1 MYSDDFDSTPHIE
14 APRSS
19 FKNCLMALISA
30 LVIVGM
36 LGSAIAGVVWLTRSQ
51 SEAQAVMETLNPII
65 PTLAADPRLGAAD
78 TSGEETAVTAPTV
91 ESESTSLPDDR
102 INRIVYVSADNHI
115 ATINPNGTDGRL
127 LTEISRDYLF
137 PAWSP
142 AGNDIAVI
150 ANSASSAAVIQLRD
164 GLEARETNLYFSRRQ
179 PVIYLYWSPDGRHL
193 SFITNHP
200 EGGLGLNIATPGES
214 EESRL
219 LALGQPFY
227 WQWTADAD
235 QLFIHTGFSGR
246 GARLTLIDVEGDGEG
261 ENVAEPGF
269 FQSPGIS
276 ADGRYWAYAEEV
288 SADSRWVVV
297 ADTQSGELQREQHG
311 GQVALSWSP
320 TTNQLAFI
328 SGDEGD
334 FRFFGP
340 LRLLDA
346 VTGEMTLLSQDVVIA
361 FFWSPDGRYVAYFT
375 ANQVREDEIQVNA
388 RQRLGK
394 PGQQR
399 GIEFRLFVV
408 DVMTGEGLQ
417 LAAFRPTLTFLT
429 QFLPYFDQY
438 ALSHR
443 LWSPDSSALV
453 LPIQVQD
460 EARIFVVPV
469 SGGQPQEIAV
479 GDMAFWS
486 QK

>member
-1 MYSDDFDSTPHIE
+1 MYSDDFDSTQQLEPS
-14 APRSS
+14 RSP

-30 LVIVGM
+30 LVIAGL
-36 LGSAIAGVVWLTRSQ
+36 LGSAIAGVVWLVRSQ
-51 SEAQAVMETLNPII
+51 LEAQAVMETLNPII
-65 PTLAADPRLGAAD
+65 PTLAANPRLDAAD
-78 TSGEETAVTAPTV
+78 TPEEEMTV
-91 ESESTSLPDDR
+91 AESTFEPELTGLSADR
-102 INRIVYVSADNHI
+102 INRIVYVSADSHI
-115 ATINPNGTDGRL
+115 ATISPDGADGRL
-127 LTEISRDYLF
+127 LTEVSRNYLF

-142 AGNDIAVI
+142 VSNDIAVI

-164 GLEARETNLYFSRRQ
+164 ELEVRETNLYFSRRQ

-200 EGGLGLNIATPGES
+200 QAGLGLNIATPGES

-227 WQWTADAD
+227 WQWTADAE
-235 QLFIHTGFSGR
+235 QLFIHTGLRGS

-261 ENVAEPGF
+261 ENIAEPGF

-276 ADGRYWAYAEEV
+276 ADGRYWAYAEGV
-288 SADSRWVVV
+288 AADSSWLVV
-297 ADTQSGELQREQHG
+297 ADTQSGELQRERHG
-311 GQVALSWSP
+311 GLVAMSWSP
-320 TTNQLAFI
+320 TANQLAFI

-334 FRFFGP
+334 GRFYGP
-340 LRLLDA
+340 LRLWDA
-346 VTGEMTLLSQDVVIA
+346 ATGKTTLLTQDVVLA

-375 ANQVREDEIQVNA
+375 ANQVRDDEIQVNA
-388 RQRLGK
+388 RHHSGK

-399 GIEFRLFVV
+399 MIEFRLYVV
-408 DVMTGEGLQ
+408 DVTTGEGLQ
-417 LAAFRPTLTFLT
+417 LAAFTPTLTFLA

-443 LWSPDSSALV
+443 LWSPDSTALV
-453 LPIQVQD
+453 LPIQIED
-460 EARIFVVPV
+460 ESRIFVVPV
-469 SGGQPQEIAV
+469 NGGQPQEIAV

-486 QK
+486 QQ